1 VKQLRRV
8 LTAVDFSDPART
20 AFDYALG
27 LSRANAAELTAVH
40 VVPTDRSFDGGGLE
54 RIALAAELRQAA
66 NAAGVRLKMSV
77 QNGDPA
83 RVILRHA
90 RARRPDLI
98 VLGTNARSGIDR
110 VRFGSVAETVLLR
123 AEQPVL
129 IVPASP
135 TEGAHDSSF
144 NSILV
149 AVDFSAGSISAVETA
164 LSITNENSR
173 VTLAH
178 VVPGVTPAAAS
189 RYMYRLMEP
198 EYQRVLAREAWR
210 RMPEIMPVN
219 SKTKVHARVVTG
231 DVATEIAR
239 VATEV
244 NADLILIGVTPRGP
258 IARRIFR
265 STAARVMRT
274 AGRPVLAIPE
284 RRHTPIGDE
293 TNANRPAT
301 AA

>member
-1 VKQLRRV
+1 MKQLRHV
-8 LTAVDFSDPART
+8 LTAVDFSEPARS

-54 RIALAAELRQAA
+54 RIALVAELRQAA
-66 NAAGVRLKMSV
+66 NAAGVRLKVSV

-83 RVILRHA
+83 GGILQHA
-90 RARRPDLI
+90 RATRPDLI
-98 VLGTNARSGIDR
+98 VLGTNERSGIDR

-129 IVPASP
+129 IVPAS
-135 TEGAHDSSF
+135 TERPHDASF

-149 AVDFSAGSISAVETA
+149 AVDFGAGSISAVETA
-164 LSITNENSR
+164 LSIANETSR

-178 VVPGVTPAAAS
+178 VVQGVTPAAAS

-210 RMPEIMPVN
+210 RMPEIMPAN

-239 VATEV
+239 VASEV
-244 NADLILIGVTPRGP
+244 KADLILMGVTPRGA

-265 STAARVMRT
+265 STAARVIRS

-284 RRHTPIGDE
+284 RRHTPIAGE

>member
-1 VKQLRRV
+1 MKPLRRV
-8 LTAVDFSDPART
+8 LTAVDFSEPARS

-54 RIALAAELRQAA
+54 RIALVAELRQAA
-66 NAAGVRLKMSV
+66 KAAGVRLKVSV

-83 RVILRHA
+83 GIILRRA

-98 VLGTNARSGIDR
+98 VLGTNERSGIDR
-110 VRFGSVAETVLLR
+110 LRFGSVAETVLLR

-129 IVPASP
+129 IVPASA
-135 TEGAHDSSF
+135 TERADDSAF
-144 NSILV
+144 NNILV
-149 AVDFSAGSISAVETA
+149 AVDFSAASISAVETA
-164 LSITNENSR
+164 LAIANENSR

-178 VVPGVTPAAAS
+178 VVSGVSPAATS

-198 EYQRVLAREAWR
+198 EYQRALARDAWR
-210 RMPEIMPVN
+210 RMPELMPAN
-219 SKTKVHARVVTG
+219 ANTKVRARVVTG

-239 VATEV
+239 VASEV
-244 NADLILIGVTPRGP
+244 GADLILVGVTPRGS
-258 IARRIFR
+258 ISRRIFR
-265 STAARVMRT
+265 STAARVIRT

-284 RRHTPIGDE
+284 RRYTLNAAEP
-293 TNANRPAT
+293 NANRLAT